1 MTFIRQRMEEPHM
14 TQADIVLQTLLE
26 NDGAVSGQWI
36 SEQLGVTRA
45 AVWKYVK
52 ELQDRG
58 YPIEATPRTGY
69 RITALPDWLDEPLLR
84 HALRQQGY
92 TGSWGGILDTHDT
105 LPSTNQRARELA
117 INGAAE
123 GTIVLADA
131 QTLGRGRMNRVW
143 DSRPGMGLWMSII
156 LRPTAPPH
164 RTPGIT
170 LVTALALHRVL
181 ADMYMPVG
189 IKWPNDLLLGDGRKV
204 CGILTEMS
212 CDMDRVHWL
221 VVGIGLNVH
230 HTQDDFPEELR
241 GQAGSLAELGFQG
254 TRASILAALM
264 MRLELLYRI
273 YLTDGLTTLLP
284 AYRNAS
290 VTIGKTVQVT
300 DSSLPIDPI
309 TAIPAMRSGLAK
321 AVDNEGALLLETANG
336 EVVRVVCG
344 DIRG

>member
-1 MTFIRQRMEEPHM
+1 M
-14 TQADIVLQTLLE
+14 TQADIVLQALLDGE
-26 NDGAVSGQWI
+26 GAVSGQWL

-52 ELQDRG
+52 ELQERG

-92 TGSWGGILDTHDT
+92 TGSWCGTLDTHDM
-105 LPSTNQRARELA
+105 LHSTNQRARELA
-117 INGAAE
+117 QNGAAE
-123 GTIVLADA
+123 GTVVLADA
-131 QTLGRGRMNRVW
+131 QTQGRGRMGRTW
-143 DSRPGMGLWMSII
+143 DAQPGLGLWMSII

-164 RTPGIT
+164 RVPGFT
-170 LVTALALHRVL
+170 LVTALALHRAL
-181 ADMYMPVG
+181 ADFGLPVG

-230 HTQDDFPEELR
+230 HTTEDFPEELR

-254 TRASILAALM
+254 TRASILASLM
-264 MRLELLYRI
+264 TRLELLYRI
-273 YLTDGLTTLLP
+273 YLTEGLTSLLP

-290 VTIGKTVQVT
+290 VTIGRQVQVS
-300 DSSLPIDPI
+300 DPSLPMDPV
-309 TAIPAMRSGLAK
+309 TGMPGVRRGLAK
-321 AVDNEGALLLETANG
+321 AVDDDGALLLDTPEQG
-336 EVVRVVCG
+336 VLRVVCG